1 MNSKDII
8 KQHLEEMAAK
18 DKAFAARFADETK
31 NLDGCMDY
39 IESRAK
45 KEAVRG
51 CAIIEDRIVYGWAA
65 HYYQEESLKDEKE
78 IETKPKQEIAT
89 KVSISKKPKAKVEE
103 KKSKYI
109 ELDLFGG
116 TL

>member
-18 DKAFAARFADETK
+18 DKAFAARYADEAK

-51 CAIIEDRIVYGWAA
+51 CAIIEDSIVYGWAA
-65 HYYQEESLKDEKE
+65 HYYQEESLKGEKE
-78 IETKPKQEIAT
+78 IEDKPKQEIAT
-89 KVSISKKPKAKVEE
+89 KVSISKKPKAEE